1 MSGVIKTNLI
11 KESNVLMLLCVLH
24 LIIEIKLVEER
35 NRYTVCKQLSI
46 FLPRNLI
53 FLWGTKTKPN
63 HQNDL
68 SYYVLALTMKRLHS
82 LNGQG
87 QELVL

>member
-46 FLPRNLI
+46 FLKPRAN
-53 FLWGTKTKPN
+53 
-63 HQNDL
+63 
-68 SYYVLALTMKRLHS
+68 
-82 LNGQG
+82 
-87 QELVL
+87 QETACLKESQTLPGLF